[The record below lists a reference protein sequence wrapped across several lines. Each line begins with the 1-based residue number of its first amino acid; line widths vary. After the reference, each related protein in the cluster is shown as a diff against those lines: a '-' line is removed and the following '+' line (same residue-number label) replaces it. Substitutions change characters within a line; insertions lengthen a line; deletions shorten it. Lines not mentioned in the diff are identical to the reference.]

1 MKKLIVLSILLLAM
15 GGSMAF
21 AQVSDPEPPI
31 NTSYYGPN
39 AFPVPEIGFGRT
51 SSDIKFEIGAA
62 MAGHQKYSFKDDITG
77 NIDFKL
83 LLPLFTE
90 RVNFCIWGEALD
102 VYRCSEAANAY
113 RGVSGPSR
121 GAKVGEIY
129 LSTDIMILRQEI
141 HQVSMTLRAA
151 LKTANGDDNE
161 YRRYYNS
168 PGYFFDA
175 ALGREF
181 MFKDDLSLNLAVST
195 GFLCWQCKM
204 FSQNDAVMYGIAAA
218 FRAHWFTVSAHFGG
232 YTGWRNN
239 GDSPLSIRTEAAFNI
254 KAFDIRLKYQEGL
267 NDWPYRQ
274 VSLGVAY
281 CFPVLRR

>member
-1 MKKLIVLSILLLAM
+1 MKKQIILSILLLAL
-15 GGSMAF
+15 GGVISF
-21 AQVSDPEPPI
+21 AQVNDPEPPI
-31 NTSYYGPN
+31 NTYYYGPN
-39 AFPVPEIGFGRT
+39 AFPVPEMGFGKT
-51 SSDIKFEIGAA
+51 SSKMKFEIGAS
-62 MAGHQKYSFKDDITG
+62 MAGHQKLSLKDDITG
-77 NIDFKL
+77 NIYFNIK
-83 LLPLFTE
+83 LPLFTE

-102 VYRCSEAANAY
+102 AYRSSEAANSY
-113 RGVSGPSR
+113 RGVSGPSH

-129 LSTDIMILRQEI
+129 LSTDIMILRQEK
-141 HQVSMTLRAA
+141 HHVSMTLRCA

-175 ALGREF
+175 TLGREF
-181 MFKDDLSLNLAVST
+181 IFRDDLSLNLAACT

-218 FRAHWFTVSAHFGG
+218 FRANWFTLSAHFGG
-232 YTGWRNN
+232 YTGWRSN
-239 GDSPLSIRTEAAFNI
+239 GDSPISIRTEAAFNI
-254 KAFDIRLKYQEGL
+254 KPFDIRLKYQEGL

-281 CFPVLRR
+281 SFPVLK